1 MTSEEVKALRKS
13 LDLSQQAFASLL
25 GLSFVSINKWEN
37 KASSPTG
44 LSAVLLQLL
53 GNAVKRRG
61 PSDVISKL
69 RPLGGVP
76 LEVVRVLTR
85 LEQHELSV
93 HQP

>member
-1 MTSEEVKALRKS
+1 MAPQDVKALRKA
-13 LDLSQQAFASLL
+13 LGLSQQAFASLL
-25 GLSFVSINKWEN
+25 GFSFVSVNKWEN
-37 KASSPTG
+37 DGSAPTG
-44 LSAVLLQLL
+44 LSAVLLELL

-76 LEVVRVLTR
+76 LEVIRVLTR